1 MEYLYYIV
9 RIKDMVVLDGAE
21 DMVMA
26 IRKAQQINDRI
37 AIIQGCVITEM
48 GEDVEETDSQDPELL
63 EPEVLPTAT
72 MSKTTEPMEVSQ
84 DVISSQID

>member
-26 IRKAQQINDRI
+26 IRKAQQIGGRV

-48 GEDVEETDSQDPELL
+48 GEDIKETSFQESEPELSQ
-63 EPEVLPTAT
+63 PEVLPTT
-72 MSKTTEPMEVSQ
+72 IMPQTTEPMEVSQ
-84 DVISSQID
+84 DVIPS